1 MAINNKMRTYKRW
14 TKEEELVILSNVK
27 ENPENLL
34 KAFAIAAKKLNRS
47 EASIR
52 LRWYNRLKD
61 SYSPVFM
68 VYSNKKAIINGK
80 NLKEK
85 AHCSFFNKIKL
96 RITSFFK

>member
-34 KAFAIAAKKLNRS
+34 KAFAITAKELNRS

-52 LRWYNRLKD
+52 LRWYKHLKN

-85 AHCSFFNKIKL
+85 AHCSFFNKLKL

>member
-52 LRWYNRLKD
+52 LRWYNHLKD

>member
-52 LRWYNRLKD
+52 MRWYNHLKD

>member
-1 MAINNKMRTYKRW
+1 MRTYKKW
-14 TKEEELVILSNVK
+14 TKEEDLVILSNVK

-47 EASIR
+47 ENSIR
-52 LRWYNRLKD
+52 LRWYKYLRD
-61 SYSPVFM
+61 SYNPVFM

-85 AHCSFFNKIKL
+85 AHVNFFKKLKFRIASFFE
-96 RITSFFK
+96 

>member
-1 MAINNKMRTYKRW
+1 MRTYKRW

-34 KAFAIAAKKLNRS
+34 KAFAITAKKLNRS
-47 EASIR
+47 ETSIR
-52 LRWYNRLKD
+52 MRWYKHLKD
-61 SYSPVFM
+61 SYSPIFM

-85 AHCSFFNKIKL
+85 AHCSLFNKLKL
-96 RITSFFK
+96 RIASFFK

>member
-1 MAINNKMRTYKRW
+1 MTINNKMRTYKKW
-14 TKEEELVILSNVK
+14 TKEEELVVLSNVRG
-27 ENPENLL
+27 NPENLL

-52 LRWYNRLKD
+52 LRWYRYLRD

-80 NLKEK
+80 NLKKK
-85 AHCSFFNKIKL
+85 AHCGFFNKLKF
-96 RITSFFK
+96 RIASFFK

>member
-1 MAINNKMRTYKRW
+1 MRTYKRW

-52 LRWYNRLKD
+52 LRWYNHLKD